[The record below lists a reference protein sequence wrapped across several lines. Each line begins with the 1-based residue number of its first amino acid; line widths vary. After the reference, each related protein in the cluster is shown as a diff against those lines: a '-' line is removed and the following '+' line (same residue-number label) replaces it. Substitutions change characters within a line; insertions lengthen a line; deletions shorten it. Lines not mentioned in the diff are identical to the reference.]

1 MFVDRY
7 EISASLPRFLAS
19 GFGSLIVHILF
30 IGLLYLEL
38 AFEVKDFQ
46 DQNDDGVDVEI
57 VHLDEIPMHKPSGDE
72 KLLEK
77 NVEIDPTAL
86 KSKKSENKKTE
97 EQIKYEQK
105 LSNYLGSV
113 LEKVIPKQYKN
124 FRINL
129 LIEVDRDGRI
139 IHNKALGVRDS
150 ETDKFIK
157 HMIFVASPVPAPPE
171 SYFKNS
177 TIKFA
182 IPLQNIQ
189 H

>member
-19 GFGSLIVHILF
+19 GFGSLMVHILF

-38 AFEVKDFQ
+38 AFEVKDLQ
-46 DQNDDGVDVEI
+46 DLNSDEFDVEI
-57 VHLDEIPMHKPSGDE
+57 IELNEVPMHKPSGDT

-77 NVEIDPTAL
+77 ELEVDPTAL
-86 KSKKSENKKTE
+86 KSKKVENPKTE
-97 EQIKYEQK
+97 EQIKYEKK

-129 LIEVDRDGRI
+129 LIEVDREGRI
-139 IHNKALGVRDS
+139 INNKALGVRDS